1 MNSSYRHIGNI
12 KGGIFLIG
20 VFLVIGLFS
29 YTRYLSSEL
38 REDNREVVKL
48 YAEIIAETVKDD
60 SNTNIDFIFEN
71 IIKKVKFPI
80 IQSGRNKNPQLWT
93 NLPENIDSDRD
104 RLKLILS
111 MDKIN
116 KPIPL
121 VFDDKINGPITFG
134 YLHYGDSRLI
144 QKIQIWTYIELLSI
158 GIFILFGFIG
168 FSFIRNSEK
177 QHIWVG
183 LSRETAHQLGTP
195 VSALLG
201 WLDYLK
207 NDNSNIEKIL
217 PEMESDIERLQQVN
231 RRFSKMG
238 SKPEMEFFDLSKRIE
253 SVLSYLNRRIP
264 TLGKKVDLVN
274 DIDPDIKIMANGT
287 LISWTIENLIRNSID
302 SISGEAG
309 LIRIS
314 MSQDQNNV
322 KIRIS
327 DNGCGVPK
335 KDWKNIF
342 RPGFSTK
349 KSGWGLGLSLC
360 QRIINE
366 VHKGDIYVLES
377 RINSGTV
384 FEINIPSG

>member
-1 MNSSYRHIGNI
+1 MTSSYRHVGNI
-12 KGGIFLIG
+12 KGGIFLVGI
-20 VFLVIGLFS
+20 VLVIGLFS
-29 YTRYLSSEL
+29 YTRYLSTEL
-38 REDNREVVKL
+38 RKDNREVVKL
-48 YAEIIAETVKDD
+48 YAEIIAATVQDE

-80 IQSGRNKNPQLWT
+80 IQSNQNKNPQLWT
-93 NLPENIDSDRD
+93 NLPDNINSDGD
-104 RLKLILS
+104 RLNFLFS

-116 KPIPL
+116 TPIPL
-121 VFDDKINGPITFG
+121 VFNDKTKGPITFG
-134 YLHYGDSRLI
+134 YLHYGDSILI
-144 QKIQIWTYIELLSI
+144 QKIQIWTYVELFSI
-158 GIFILFGFIG
+158 GLFLLFGFMG

-177 QHIWVG
+177 KHIWVG

-207 NDNSNIEKIL
+207 NDTSSVEKII
-217 PEMESDIERLQQVN
+217 PELELDIERLQQVN

-238 SKPEMEFFDLSKRIE
+238 SNPEMEYFDLSKRVE
-253 SVLSYLNRRIP
+253 SVLGYLNRRIP
-264 TLGKKVDLVN
+264 TLGKKVELVN
-274 DIDPDIKIMANGT
+274 DIESDIEIKANGT
-287 LISWTIENLIRNSID
+287 LISWAIENLIRNSID
-302 SISGEAG
+302 SITNESG

-314 MSQDQNNV
+314 LTKDDNKV
-322 KIRIS
+322 KIKIS

-349 KSGWGLGLSLC
+349 RSGWGLGLSLC

-366 VHKGDIYVLES
+366 VHKGNIYILES
-377 RINSGTV
+377 NQGTGTV
-384 FEINIPSG
+384 FEINIPSS

>member
-93 NLPENIDSDRD
+93 NLPENIDSDSD
-104 RLKLILS
+104 RLKLVLS

-309 LIRIS
+309 LIRLS
-314 MSQDQNNV
+314 MNQDQNNV

>member
-93 NLPENIDSDRD
+93 NLPENIDSDSD

-217 PEMESDIERLQQVN
+217 PEMESDIERLQQVS

-238 SKPEMEFFDLSKRIE
+238 SKPEMEFFDLSKRVE

-302 SISGEAG
+302 SVSGEAG
-309 LIRIS
+309 LIRLS

>member
-1 MNSSYRHIGNI
+1 MISPYRHVGNI
-12 KGGIFLIG
+12 KGGIFLVGI
-20 VFLVIGLFS
+20 VLVIGLFS
-29 YTRYLSSEL
+29 YTRYLLTEL
-38 REDNREVVKL
+38 RKDNREVVKL
-48 YAEIIAETVKDD
+48 YAEIIAATVQDE

-80 IQSGRNKNPQLWT
+80 IQSNQNKNPQLWT
-93 NLPENIDSDRD
+93 NLPDNINSDGD
-104 RLKLILS
+104 RLNFLFS

-116 KPIPL
+116 TPIPL
-121 VFDDKINGPITFG
+121 VFNDKTKGPITFG
-134 YLHYGDSRLI
+134 YLHYGDSILI
-144 QKIQIWTYIELLSI
+144 QKIQIWTYVELFSI
-158 GIFILFGFIG
+158 GLFLLFGFMG

-177 QHIWVG
+177 KHIWVG

-207 NDNSNIEKIL
+207 NDTSSVEKII
-217 PEMESDIERLQQVN
+217 PELELDIERLQQVN

-238 SKPEMEFFDLSKRIE
+238 SNPEMEYFDLSKRVE
-253 SVLSYLNRRIP
+253 SVLGYLNRRIP
-264 TLGKKVDLVN
+264 TLGKKVELVN
-274 DIDPDIKIMANGT
+274 DIESDIEIKANGT
-287 LISWTIENLIRNSID
+287 LISWAIENLIRNSID
-302 SISGEAG
+302 SIINESG

-314 MSQDQNNV
+314 LTKDDNKV
-322 KIRIS
+322 KIKIS

-349 KSGWGLGLSLC
+349 RSGWGLGLSLC

-366 VHKGDIYVLES
+366 VHKGNIYILES
-377 RINSGTV
+377 NQGTGTV
-384 FEINIPSG
+384 FEINIPSS

>member
-1 MNSSYRHIGNI
+1 MTSSYRHIGNI

-20 VFLVIGLFS
+20 VFLVVGLFS

-38 REDNREVVKL
+38 REDNREVVKM
-48 YAEIIAETVKDD
+48 YAEIIAKTVKDD
-60 SNTNIDFIFEN
+60 SNTNINFIFDN

-144 QKIQIWTYIELLSI
+144 QKIQIWTYIEILSI

-217 PEMESDIERLQQVN
+217 PEMESDIERLQQVS

-238 SKPEMEFFDLSKRIE
+238 SKPEMEFFDLSKRVE

-302 SISGEAG
+302 SVSGEAG
-309 LIRIS
+309 LIRLS

>member
-1 MNSSYRHIGNI
+1 MTSSYRHIGNI

-217 PEMESDIERLQQVN
+217 PEMESDIERLQQVS

-238 SKPEMEFFDLSKRIE
+238 SKPEMEYFDLSKRVE

-302 SISGEAG
+302 SVSGEAG
-309 LIRIS
+309 LIRLS

>member
-1 MNSSYRHIGNI
+1 MNSSYRHVGNI

-48 YAEIIAETVKDD
+48 YAEIIAETVKDE

-80 IQSGRNKNPQLWT
+80 IQSGRNKSPQLWT
-93 NLPENIDSDRD
+93 NLPENIDSDSD

-111 MDKIN
+111 MDEIN

-121 VFDDKINGPITFG
+121 IFDDKINGPITFG

-238 SKPEMEFFDLSKRIE
+238 SKPEMEFFDLSKRVA

-309 LIRIS
+309 LIRLS
-314 MSQDQNNV
+314 MNQDQNNV

-377 RINSGTV
+377 NINTGTV

>member
-1 MNSSYRHIGNI
+1 MTSSYRHIGNI

-20 VFLVIGLFS
+20 IFLVIGLFS

-38 REDNREVVKL
+38 REDNREVVKM
-48 YAEIIAETVKDD
+48 YAEIIAKTVKDD

-144 QKIQIWTYIELLSI
+144 QKIQIWTYIEILSI

-217 PEMESDIERLQQVN
+217 PEMESDIERLQQVS

-238 SKPEMEFFDLSKRIE
+238 SKPEMEYFDLSKRVE

-302 SISGEAG
+302 SVSGEAG
-309 LIRIS
+309 LIRLS

>member
-1 MNSSYRHIGNI
+1 MRSPYHHIGNI

-20 VFLVIGLFS
+20 IFLVIGLLS

-48 YAEIIAETVKDD
+48 YAEIIAATVKDD
-60 SNTNIDFIFEN
+60 SNTNINFIFEN

-80 IQSGRNKNPQLWT
+80 IQSDQDKNPQLWT
-93 NLPENIDSDRD
+93 NLPENIDSDDD
-104 RLKLILS
+104 RFQMILS

-116 KPIPL
+116 EPIPL
-121 VFDDKINGPITFG
+121 VFDNKSSGPITFG

-158 GIFILFGFIG
+158 GLFIFFGFIG

-183 LSRETAHQLGTP
+183 MSRETAHQLGTP

-201 WLDYLK
+201 WLDHLK
-207 NDNSNIEKIL
+207 DDSSNIEKII
-217 PEMESDIERLQQVN
+217 PELESDIERLQQVS

-238 SKPEMEFFDLSKRIE
+238 SMPEMEYFDLSERVEK
-253 SVLSYLNRRIP
+253 VLSYLNRRIP
-264 TLGKKVDLVN
+264 TLGKKVELVN
-274 DIDPDIKIMANGT
+274 DITPDIKIRANGT
-287 LISWTIENLIRNSID
+287 LISWAIENLIRNSID
-302 SISGEAG
+302 CIDDESG

-314 MSQDQNNV
+314 MSQEEYKV

-366 VHKGDIYVLES
+366 VHNGEIYILDS
-377 RINSGTV
+377 NLDSGTV
-384 FEINIPSG
+384 FEINIPSD

>member
-1 MNSSYRHIGNI
+1 MRAPYHHIGNI

-20 VFLVIGLFS
+20 IFLVIGLLS

-48 YAEIIAETVKDD
+48 YAEIIAATVKDD
-60 SNTNIDFIFEN
+60 SNTNINFIFEN

-80 IQSGRNKNPQLWT
+80 IQSDQDKNPQLWT
-93 NLPENIDSDRD
+93 NLPENIDSDDD
-104 RLKLILS
+104 RFQMILS

-116 KPIPL
+116 EPIPL
-121 VFDDKINGPITFG
+121 VFDNKSSGPITFG

-158 GIFILFGFIG
+158 GLFIFFGFIG

-183 LSRETAHQLGTP
+183 MSRETAHQLGTP

-201 WLDYLK
+201 WLDHLK
-207 NDNSNIEKIL
+207 DDSSNIEKII
-217 PEMESDIERLQQVN
+217 PELESDIERLQQVS

-238 SKPEMEFFDLSKRIE
+238 SMPEMEYFDLSERVEK
-253 SVLSYLNRRIP
+253 VLSYLNRRIP
-264 TLGKKVDLVN
+264 TLGKKVELVN
-274 DIDPDIKIMANGT
+274 DITPDIKIRANGT
-287 LISWTIENLIRNSID
+287 LISWAIENLIRNSID
-302 SISGEAG
+302 CIDDESG

-314 MSQDQNNV
+314 MSQEEYKV

-366 VHKGDIYVLES
+366 VHNGEIYILDS
-377 RINSGTV
+377 NLNSGTV
-384 FEINIPSG
+384 FEINIPSD

>member
-1 MNSSYRHIGNI
+1 MRAPYRHIGNI

-20 VFLVIGLFS
+20 IFLVIGLLS

-48 YAEIIAETVKDD
+48 YAEIIAATVKDD
-60 SNTNIDFIFEN
+60 SNKNINFIFEN

-80 IQSGRNKNPQLWT
+80 IQSDQDKNPQLWT
-93 NLPENIDSDRD
+93 NLPENIDSDGD
-104 RLKLILS
+104 RLQMILS

-116 KPIPL
+116 EPIPL
-121 VFDDKINGPITFG
+121 IFNDKSSGPITFG

-158 GIFILFGFIG
+158 GLFIFFGFIG

-183 LSRETAHQLGTP
+183 MSRETAHQLGTP

-201 WLDYLK
+201 WLDNLK
-207 NDNSNIEKIL
+207 DDSSNIEKII
-217 PEMESDIERLQQVN
+217 PELESDIERLQQVS

-238 SKPEMEFFDLSKRIE
+238 SMPEMEYFDLSERVEK
-253 SVLSYLNRRIP
+253 VLSYLNRRIP
-264 TLGKKVDLVN
+264 TLGKKVELVN
-274 DIDPDIKIMANGT
+274 DITPDIKIRANGT
-287 LISWTIENLIRNSID
+287 LISWAIENLIRNSID
-302 SISGEAG
+302 CIDDESG

-314 MSQDQNNV
+314 MSQEEYKV

-366 VHKGDIYVLES
+366 VHNGEIYILES
-377 RINSGTV
+377 NIDSGTV
-384 FEINIPSG
+384 FEINIPSD

>member
-1 MNSSYRHIGNI
+1 MTSSYRHIGNI
-12 KGGIFLIG
+12 KGGIFVIG
-20 VFLVIGLFS
+20 VALVVGMFS
-29 YTRYLSSEL
+29 YTRYLSAEL
-38 REDNREVVKL
+38 REDNRDVVKL
-48 YAEIIAETVKDD
+48 YAEIIAATVQDE

-80 IQSGRNKNPQLWT
+80 IQSDQNKNPQLWT
-93 NLPENIDSDRD
+93 NLPGNINSESDRIKF
-104 RLKLILS
+104 LSS

-116 KPIPL
+116 MPIPL
-121 VFDDKINGPITFG
+121 VFNDKINGPITFG
-134 YLHYGDSRLI
+134 YLHYGDSILI

-158 GIFILFGFIG
+158 GMFVLFGFMG

-201 WLDYLK
+201 WLDHLK
-207 NDNSNIEKIL
+207 NDSSSVKKII
-217 PEMESDIERLQQVN
+217 PELESDIERLEQVS

-238 SKPEMEFFDLSKRIE
+238 SKPEMEYFDLSKKVE
-253 SVLSYLNRRIP
+253 SVLNYLNSRIP
-264 TLGKKVDLVN
+264 TLGKKVELVN
-274 DIDPDIKIMANGT
+274 DIEPNIEIKANGT
-287 LISWTIENLIRNSID
+287 LLSWAIENLIKNSID
-302 SISGEAG
+302 SISGDLG
-309 LIRIS
+309 SIHVS
-314 MSQDQNNV
+314 MSKNKSNV

-327 DNGCGVPK
+327 DNGCGIPK

-349 KSGWGLGLSLC
+349 QSGWGLGLSLC

-366 VHKGDIYVLES
+366 VHKGEIYIKES
-377 RINSGTV
+377 SEEAGTI
-384 FEINIPSG
+384 FEINIPDA

>member
-93 NLPENIDSDRD
+93 NLPENIDSDSD
-104 RLKLILS
+104 RLKLVLS

-121 VFDDKINGPITFG
+121 VFDDKINGSITFG

-144 QKIQIWTYIELLSI
+144 RKIQIWTYIELLSI

-309 LIRIS
+309 LIRLS

>member
-1 MNSSYRHIGNI
+1 MIASYRHIGNI
-12 KGGIFLIG
+12 KGGIFLAGI
-20 VFLVIGLFS
+20 FLIIGLFS

-38 REDNREVVKL
+38 RKDNREVVKL

-80 IQSGRNKNPQLWT
+80 IQSDQKKAPQLWT
-93 NLPENIDSDRD
+93 NLPKNINSDDD
-104 RLKLILS
+104 RYKLILS

-116 KPIPL
+116 QPIPL
-121 VFDDKINGPITFG
+121 VFYDKTQGPITFG
-134 YLHYGDSRLI
+134 YIHYGDSRLI

-158 GIFILFGFIG
+158 GLFLLFGFLG

-183 LSRETAHQLGTP
+183 MSRETAHQLGTP

-201 WLDYLK
+201 WLDHLK
-207 NDNSNIEKIL
+207 EDSSSIEKII
-217 PEMESDIERLQQVN
+217 PELESDIDRLEQVS

-238 SKPEMEFFDLSKRIE
+238 SKTEMEYFDLSKRIE
-253 SVLSYLNRRIP
+253 KVMSYLNRRIP
-264 TLGKKVDLVN
+264 TLGKKVELVN
-274 DIDPDIKIMANGT
+274 DISPNIKIMANGT
-287 LISWTIENLIRNSID
+287 LLSWAIENLIRNSID
-302 SISGEAG
+302 SIDVESG
-309 LIRIS
+309 LIRLS
-314 MSQDQNNV
+314 LNQEEDKV

-327 DNGCGVPK
+327 DNGCGIPK
-335 KDWKNIF
+335 RDWRNIF

-360 QRIINE
+360 QRIIKE
-366 VHKGDIYVLES
+366 VHNGSIYILES
-377 RINSGTV
+377 NIDSGTV
-384 FEINIPSG
+384 FEINIPSE

>member
-93 NLPENIDSDRD
+93 NLPENIDSDSD
-104 RLKLILS
+104 RLKLVLS

-309 LIRIS
+309 LIRLS

-366 VHKGDIYVLES
+366 VHRGDIYVLES

-384 FEINIPSG
+384 FEINIPFG

>member
-1 MNSSYRHIGNI
+1 MISPYRHVGNI

-20 VFLVIGLFS
+20 MVLVIGLFS
-29 YTRYLSSEL
+29 YTRYLSTEL
-38 REDNREVVKL
+38 RKDNREVVKL
-48 YAEIIAETVKDD
+48 YAEIIAATVQDE

-80 IQSGRNKNPQLWT
+80 IQSNQNKNPQLWT
-93 NLPENIDSDRD
+93 NLPDNINSDGD
-104 RLKLILS
+104 RLNFLFS

-116 KPIPL
+116 TPIPL
-121 VFDDKINGPITFG
+121 VFNDKTKGPITFG
-134 YLHYGDSRLI
+134 YLHYGDSILI
-144 QKIQIWTYIELLSI
+144 QKIQIWTYVELFSI
-158 GIFILFGFIG
+158 GLFLLFGFMG

-177 QHIWVG
+177 KHIWVG

-207 NDNSNIEKIL
+207 NDTSSVEKII
-217 PEMESDIERLQQVN
+217 PELELDIERLQQVN

-238 SKPEMEFFDLSKRIE
+238 SNPEMEYFDLSKRVE
-253 SVLSYLNRRIP
+253 SVLGYLNRRIP
-264 TLGKKVDLVN
+264 TLGKKVELVN
-274 DIDPDIKIMANGT
+274 DIESDIEIKANGT
-287 LISWTIENLIRNSID
+287 LISWAIENLIRNSID
-302 SISGEAG
+302 SITNESG

-314 MSQDQNNV
+314 LTKDDNKV

-349 KSGWGLGLSLC
+349 RSGWGLGLSLC

-366 VHKGDIYVLES
+366 VHKGNIYILES
-377 RINSGTV
+377 NQGTGTV
-384 FEINIPSG
+384 FEINIPSS

>member
-93 NLPENIDSDRD
+93 NLPENIDSDSD

-111 MDKIN
+111 MDEIN

-121 VFDDKINGPITFG
+121 IFDDKINGPITFG

-158 GIFILFGFIG
+158 GIFTLFGFIG

-207 NDNSNIEKIL
+207 NDNSNIETIL
-217 PEMESDIERLQQVN
+217 PEMESDIERLQQVS

-253 SVLSYLNRRIP
+253 SVLFYLNRRIP
-264 TLGKKVDLVN
+264 RLGKKVDLVN

-309 LIRIS
+309 LIRLS
-314 MSQDQNNV
+314 MNQDQNNV

-327 DNGCGVPK
+327 DNGCGVPR

>member
-1 MNSSYRHIGNI
+1 MTSSYRHIGNI

-20 VFLVIGLFS
+20 IFLVIGLFS

-38 REDNREVVKL
+38 RDDNREVVKM
-48 YAEIIAETVKDD
+48 YAEIIAKTVKDD

-71 IIKKVKFPI
+71 IIKKIKFPI

-217 PEMESDIERLQQVN
+217 PEMESDIERLQQVS

-238 SKPEMEFFDLSKRIE
+238 SKPEMEFFDLSKRVE

-302 SISGEAG
+302 SVSGEAG
-309 LIRIS
+309 LIRLS

>member
-80 IQSGRNKNPQLWT
+80 IQSGRNKSPQLWT
-93 NLPENIDSDRD
+93 NLPENIDSDSD

-111 MDKIN
+111 MDEIN

-121 VFDDKINGPITFG
+121 IFDDKINGPITFG

-217 PEMESDIERLQQVN
+217 PEMESDIERLQQVS

-253 SVLSYLNRRIP
+253 SVLFYLNRRIP

-309 LIRIS
+309 LIRLS
-314 MSQDQNNV
+314 MNQDQNNV

-377 RINSGTV
+377 KINSGTV

>member
-1 MNSSYRHIGNI
+1 MN
-12 KGGIFLIG
+12 KIFFLLALIAS
-20 VFLVIGLFS
+20 ISFS
-29 YTRYLSSEL
+29 PAFAQ
-38 REDNREVVKL
+38 EV
-48 YAEIIAETVKDD
+48 A
-60 SNTNIDFIFEN
+60 
-71 IIKKVKFPI
+71 
-80 IQSGRNKNPQLWT
+80 G
-93 NLPENIDSDRD
+93 
-104 RLKLILS
+104 
-111 MDKIN
+111 
-116 KPIPL
+116 
-121 VFDDKINGPITFG
+121 
-134 YLHYGDSRLI
+134 
-144 QKIQIWTYIELLSI
+144 QKIT
-158 GIFILFGFIG
+158 
-168 FSFIRNSEK
+168 
-177 QHIWVG
+177 V
-183 LSRETAHQLGTP
+183 TT
-195 VSALLG
+195 
-201 WLDYLK
+201 
-207 NDNSNIEKIL
+207 DNSAYQQGDIITVSGNIEKIL
-217 PEMESDIERLQQVN
+217 PEMEYDIERLQQVS

-238 SKPEMEFFDLSKRIE
+238 SKPEMAFFDLSKRIE
-253 SVLSYLNRRIP
+253 GVLSYLNRRIP

-274 DIDPDIKIMANGT
+274 DIDQDIKIMANGT

>member
-1 MNSSYRHIGNI
+1 MTSSYRHIGNI
-12 KGGIFLIG
+12 KGGIFLVG

-38 REDNREVVKL
+38 REDNREVVKM
-48 YAEIIAETVKDD
+48 YAEIIAKTVKDD

-144 QKIQIWTYIELLSI
+144 QKIQIWTYIEILSI

-168 FSFIRNSEK
+168 FSFISNSEK

-217 PEMESDIERLQQVN
+217 PEMESDIERLQQVS

-238 SKPEMEFFDLSKRIE
+238 SKPEMEFFDLSKRVE

-302 SISGEAG
+302 SVSGEAG
-309 LIRIS
+309 LIRLS

-349 KSGWGLGLSLC
+349 KSGLGLGLSLC

-377 RINSGTV
+377 RINSVTV

>member
-1 MNSSYRHIGNI
+1 VIASYRHIGNI

-20 VFLVIGLFS
+20 VFLVIGLLS

-38 REDNREVVKL
+38 RKDNREVVKL

-60 SNTNIDFIFEN
+60 SNTNIDFIFDN

-80 IQSGRNKNPQLWT
+80 IQSDQKKAPQLWT
-93 NLPENIDSDRD
+93 NLPKNINSDDD
-104 RLKLILS
+104 RYKLILS

-116 KPIPL
+116 QPIPL
-121 VFDDKINGPITFG
+121 VFYDKTQGPLTFG
-134 YLHYGDSRLI
+134 YIHYGDSRLI

-158 GIFILFGFIG
+158 GLFLLFGFLG

-183 LSRETAHQLGTP
+183 MSRETAHQLGTP

-201 WLDYLK
+201 WLDHLK
-207 NDNSNIEKIL
+207 EDSSSIEKII
-217 PEMESDIERLQQVN
+217 PELESDIDRLEQVS

-238 SKPEMEFFDLSKRIE
+238 SKPEMEYFNLSKRIE
-253 SVLSYLNRRIP
+253 KVMSYLNRRIP
-264 TLGKKVDLVN
+264 TLGKKVELVN
-274 DIDPDIKIMANGT
+274 DISPNIKIMANGT
-287 LISWTIENLIRNSID
+287 LLSWAIENLIRNSID
-302 SISGEAG
+302 SIDVESG
-309 LIRIS
+309 LIRLS
-314 MSQDQNNV
+314 LNQEEDKV

-327 DNGCGVPK
+327 DNGCGIPK
-335 KDWKNIF
+335 RDWRNIF

-360 QRIINE
+360 QRIIKE
-366 VHKGDIYVLES
+366 VHNGSIYILES
-377 RINSGTV
+377 NIDSGTV
-384 FEINIPSG
+384 FEINIPSE